1 MYCRRMI
8 GSRVRYYRRLR
19 GLYQTQLAKM
29 AGLSRTTVAR
39 IECELH
45 PPNITTLKR
54 IADALDI
61 TMTDLVRE
69 E

>member
-1 MYCRRMI
+1 MI
-8 GSRVRYYRRLR
+8 GARIRHYRRLR

-39 IECELH
+39 IECDAN

-54 IADALDI
+54 IADALAI
-61 TMTDLVRE
+61 SITDLVRDE
-69 E
+69 